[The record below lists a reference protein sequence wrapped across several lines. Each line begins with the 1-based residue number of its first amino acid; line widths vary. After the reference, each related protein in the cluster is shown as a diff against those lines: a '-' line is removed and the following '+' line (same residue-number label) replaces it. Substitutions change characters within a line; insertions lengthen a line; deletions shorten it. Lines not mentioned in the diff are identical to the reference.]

1 MTDFIK
7 DNLSGTAP
15 LEFLKLSQGH
25 ELLKLSIREQKII
38 TREIDCD
45 ISITNQLKIKHDRRQ
60 DIKSIS
66 IDETQNDK

>member
-1 MTDFIK
+1 MTDFLK